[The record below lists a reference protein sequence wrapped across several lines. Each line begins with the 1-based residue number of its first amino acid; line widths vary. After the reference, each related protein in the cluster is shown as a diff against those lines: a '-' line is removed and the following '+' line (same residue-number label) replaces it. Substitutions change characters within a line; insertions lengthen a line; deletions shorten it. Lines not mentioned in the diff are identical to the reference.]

1 MYEKQSMTHT
11 ALTCKGMLI
20 TLMGLL
26 ALAALGCSLR
36 AAAQAPRIDSPLNIV
51 VIMADDL
58 DVGSTET
65 AVANHFM
72 PNLKQYLIDL
82 GTIFSESFVTESL
95 CCPSRSTFLTG
106 QYAHNHGVLRNG
118 GAVGGFDKLDHDST
132 FAVWLAAGG
141 YRTGHVGKYLNGYT
155 LEHQVPPGWEEW
167 YGLVDPT
174 TYCMYDYTIS
184 HNGSPQTYGHSA
196 ADYQTDVLA
205 GLAETFIL
213 NSNPRPF
220 FLSIAP
226 LAPHRESHC
235 NPASIRPAPR
245 HEGTVQLRL
254 PRPPSYNEPDMSDK
268 PTWMQQLPRRD
279 PVALTKL
286 YNQRIAALRA
296 VDDLIGRVI
305 NALQTVGK
313 LENTVLLFTSD
324 NGYLLGL
331 HRWESKILVYEE
343 SIRVPLVIRVPGLPG
358 PKRVAQL
365 ALNNDLA
372 PTIMALAG
380 VSATRAMDGRSLL
393 PLLDGSATTWRK
405 RFLVEV
411 PPTTMDPANDLDHA
425 GEGADMRVSAFLA
438 VRTGLAEK
446 PELANLLYSETMN
459 EAGVTDREFYDL
471 HATQDPYQIESLH
484 NDSSPARVWQ
494 QQQLK
499 QALDALKSCGQGSSQ
514 RTCQSLE
521 E

>member
-1 MYEKQSMTHT
+1 MTHT
-11 ALTCKGMLI
+11 ALIRKGKLI
-20 TLMGLL
+20 TLIGLL
-26 ALAALGCSLR
+26 ALAGLGCGPR
-36 AAAQAPRIDSPLNIV
+36 AAAQFPRTDSPLNIV

-72 PNLKQYLIDL
+72 PNLKQYLIDP
-82 GTIFSESFVTESL
+82 GTTFSESFVTEAL
-95 CCPSRSTFLTG
+95 CCPSRATYLTG
-106 QYAHNHGVLRNG
+106 QYAHNHGVLRNVG
-118 GAVGGFDKLDHDST
+118 DTGGFNKLDHTST
-132 FAVWLAAGG
+132 LAVWLSAGG

-155 LEHQVPPGWEEW
+155 FEHLVPPGWEVW
-167 YGLVDPT
+167 HGLVDPT

-184 HNGSPQTYGHSA
+184 HNGSPQLYGHSA

-205 GLAETFIL
+205 ELAETFIK
-213 NSNPRPF
+213 NSDSRPF

-226 LAPHRESHC
+226 LAPHRESYC
-235 NPASIRPAPR
+235 NPASVRPAPR
-245 HEGTVQLRL
+245 HEGTVRLRL
-254 PRPPSYNEPDMSDK
+254 PRPASFNEPDMSDK
-268 PTWMQQLPRRD
+268 PTWMRQLPPRN
-279 PVALTKL
+279 PVALARL

-296 VDDLIGRVI
+296 VDDLIGRVV
-305 NALQTVGK
+305 NALQTGGK

-324 NGYLLGL
+324 NGYLLGQ

-358 PKRVAQL
+358 PKSVTQL
-365 ALNNDLA
+365 ALSNDLA
-372 PTIMALAG
+372 PTITALAG

-405 RFLVEV
+405 RFLVEY
-411 PPTTMDPANDLDHA
+411 PLTTREPAHDLDQA
-425 GEGADMRVSAFLA
+425 GEGADQRLYAFLA

-471 HATQDPYQIESLH
+471 HFTQDPYQIESLH
-484 NDSSPARVWQ
+484 NDPSPARVWQ

-499 QALDALKSCGQGSSQ
+499 QALDALKSCGQGSGQ
-514 RTCQSLE
+514 RTCQALE